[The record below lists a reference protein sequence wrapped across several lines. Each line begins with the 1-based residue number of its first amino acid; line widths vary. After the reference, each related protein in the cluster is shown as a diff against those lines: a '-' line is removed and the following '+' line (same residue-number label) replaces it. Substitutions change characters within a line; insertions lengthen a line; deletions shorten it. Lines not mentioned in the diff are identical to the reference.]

1 MATSDA
7 VRCKNAIKRKALP
20 VKELEKVWI
29 TGAEA
34 QELLSCSRDFLE
46 RLRENAEISF
56 AKIGGIYYHDLA
68 SIYLMFERHR
78 VPAKSRR
85 I

>member
-7 VRCKNAIKRKALP
+7 VRCKNAMKRKVLP

-34 QELLSCSRDFLE
+34 QKLLSCSRDFLE

-56 AKIGGIYYHDLA
+56 AKIGGRYYHDLA

-78 VPAKSRR
+78 VPCKKV
-85 I
+85 